1 MCSPEEPTSFCSDL
15 RVCRPHAILFN
26 ILNRKD
32 SHAPGDERRSYSST
46 HSCHCEQQ
54 KPVCLRSPEI
64 TCPAAS
70 AVLLKTVHF
79 MKSLPS
85 FQQLPRRDQLSL
97 LRSCWAPLFVLGL
110 AQECTPFEVTDVPA
124 ASILR
129 KILLND
135 DQNRNHREACDSL
148 PSQAAVHN
156 LKSCLNKFWSLDLT
170 PKEYAYLKGTV
181 LFNPDVCSLLSCEMI
196 EGLQQEAQR
205 ALQELV
211 HTLHPHDP
219 GRFSRL
225 LLTAST
231 LHTVAQSFITEL
243 FFRPIIGRTDL
254 QELLIEILSANGPL

>member
-1 MCSPEEPTSFCSDL
+1 MFSPKELRRSCFCSDL
-15 RVCRPHAILFN
+15 RQHRPHAILFN

-32 SHAPGDERRSYSST
+32 GRAPGDDHWSYSDA
-46 HSCHCEQQ
+46 HRCHCEQQ
-54 KPVCLRSPEI
+54 KLVCLTSPEV
-64 TCPAAS
+64 TCPVAS

-85 FQQLPRRDQLSL
+85 FQQLPCRDQLSL

-110 AQECTPFEVTDVPA
+110 AQERTPFEVTDVPA
-124 ASILR
+124 GSILR

-135 DQNRNHREACDSL
+135 HNRDSGGAADSPPTL
-148 PSQAAVHN
+148 AAVHN
-156 LKSCLNKFWSLDLT
+156 LKSCLNKFWSLDLS

-196 EGLQQEAQR
+196 EGLQQEAQW

-211 HTLHPHDP
+211 HTLHPDDP
-219 GRFSRL
+219 GRFSL
-225 LLTAST
+225 ILLTASA

-243 FFRPIIGRTDL
+243 FFRPVIGRTDL
-254 QELLIEILSANGPL
+254 HELLTEILLS